1 MQNQQPEIQ
10 SACGD
15 RLADASRYP
24 RVLYKGREVLFCTID
39 CLKQYQKDPE
49 NFMRGDVIHTNS
61 NKRTLVDQG

>member
-1 MQNQQPEIQ
+1 MQNKSPEVH

-15 RLADASRYP
+15 RLADAYRYP

-49 NFMRGDVIHTNS
+49 GFMHGDVIHTNS
-61 NKRTLVDQG
+61 NKSTLIEDS